1 EALEEFAG
9 RRETLSRLEETS
21 QIKRAKSIAAPAAAF
36 LAAPTQGLAGAQL
49 QSYVGKLAAAQQA
62 NLVSSGLE
70 PAKREDAA
78 DTIRL
83 TATLELSSKELQAML
98 HQLETGLPYVL
109 VDLLTVQPVG
119 GMGGRPPE
127 DPLLR
132 ANLGLRAFWRKGS
145 S

>member
-1 EALEEFAG
+1 MMKLDREQTISVAVLVLLLLCCAGAVQLSFSARSEAVEEFAG

-49 QSYVGKLAAAQQA
+49 QSYVGKLAASQQA

-98 HQLETGLPYVL
+98 
-109 VDLLTVQPVG
+109 
-119 GMGGRPPE
+119 
-127 DPLLR
+127 
-132 ANLGLRAFWRKGS
+132 
-145 S
+145 